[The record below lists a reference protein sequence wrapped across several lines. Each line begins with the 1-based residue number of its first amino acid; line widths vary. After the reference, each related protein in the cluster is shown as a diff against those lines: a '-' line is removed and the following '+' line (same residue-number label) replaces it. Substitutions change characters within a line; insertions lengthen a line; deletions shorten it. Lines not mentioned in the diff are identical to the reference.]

1 MIPGLTM
8 IGIVGVVG
16 IVGACVLWGF
26 VRWFFAN
33 TCPQCGRRFAF
44 TATGQTRTQAG
55 PFFESASEYEE
66 GCKQCGHARWKKKPS
81 RGGDWGGGGDWG
93 DGGDE

>member
-8 IGIVGVVG
+8 IEIVGVVG

-26 VRWFFAN
+26 VWWFFAN

-55 PFFESASEYEE
+55 PFFEVLEYEE
-66 GCKQCGHARWKKKPS
+66 GCKQCGHARWGMKPS
-81 RGGDWGGGGDWG
+81 RGGDWEDWGNGG